1 MLFLVVA
8 FASLASAQSALP
20 GPKQECECS
29 IVGHCSASQSCP
41 DGYIAV
47 CTCSATGCSSSCTKI
62 DGVMELSEPTLEKM
76 LLGES
81 AANFGKV
88 LSKAFKKI
96 VTFKPFDPN
105 LKFEFNAENTARS
118 THWDLLDYLAK
129 NGDLKINGH
138 DLDFWKGV
146 RQNLMSGGGFKMC
159 AGPVAARLIVDEL
172 SFLTGTRYSIISG
185 DQNTK
190 VTGPFE
196 GSTIS
201 EITEKIGRQA
211 NVVIAEKQN

>member
-1 MLFLVVA
+1 M
-8 FASLASAQSALP
+8 
-20 GPKQECECS
+20 
-29 IVGHCSASQSCP
+29 
-41 DGYIAV
+41 
-47 CTCSATGCSSSCTKI
+47 
-62 DGVMELSEPTLEKM
+62 MELSEPVLEKT
-76 LLGES
+76 LRGES

-96 VTFKPFDPN
+96 VTFKPFDPD
-105 LKFEFNAENTARS
+105 LKFEYSGENAGRS
-118 THWDLLDYLAK
+118 THWDILEYLAK

-138 DLDFWKGV
+138 DLAFWMGV
-146 RQNLMSGGGFKMC
+146 RQNLLSGGGFKLC

-185 DQNTK
+185 DQNKK

-201 EITEKIGRQA
+201 EITEKISRQA
-211 NVVIAEKQN
+211 NVVIAER